1 MKTTKGIE
9 ERKINM
15 REIIHNNDNLQESDI
30 NKVVER
36 AKIILVNSKDE
47 ITLKEQVQQNTE
59 NIEKKSFAKTI
70 NELNLS
76 KDFIDAFKN
85 LLSTLTVEQIEEYWS

>member
-36 AKIILVNSKDE
+36 AKIFS
-47 ITLKEQVQQNTE
+47 
-59 NIEKKSFAKTI
+59 
-70 NELNLS
+70 
-76 KDFIDAFKN
+76 
-85 LLSTLTVEQIEEYWS
+85 